1 MTTFVQSIRYEDRVL
16 TILDQTRLPQ
26 EEHYEVIADLAQAV
40 EAIKQLRVRGAPAIS
55 LFGGFVLVQEA
66 YRFEAALPV
75 YKQALLETSATL
87 LATRPTA
94 VNLRNVLDQLNPII
108 QDGTSVEEIRER
120 LEKRTV
126 ALYDQDAQ
134 TSRQI
139 GIHALELFQS
149 GDRILTICNA
159 GSIATAAYGTALAPF
174 YIAKER
180 GIELSVFASETRPLL
195 QGARLTTWELQRAGI
210 DVTLITD
217 NMVAHTLKE
226 KQIDAIIVGA
236 DRITRNGDTANK
248 IGTFQLA
255 LLAQAFGIPF
265 YVAAPLSTFDFS
277 LVSGDAIEIEER
289 DPQEVTTVQGIATA
303 PAGVA
308 VFNPAFDVTPHT
320 LITGIITELGVITQP
335 NEETIEQLTGLQPL
349 G

>member
-66 YRFEAALPV
+66 YRFEAELPV

-108 QDGTSVEEIRER
+108 QDGTSVEVIRER

-217 NMVAHTLKE
+217 NMVAH
-226 KQIDAIIVGA
+226 
-236 DRITRNGDTANK
+236 
-248 IGTFQLA
+248 
-255 LLAQAFGIPF
+255 IPF

-289 DPQEVTTVQGIATA
+289 DPQEVTTVQGVATA
-303 PAGVA
+303 PGGVA

>member
-1 MTTFVQSIRYEDRVL
+1 MSQFVQSIIYEKGTV

-26 EEHYEVIADLAQAV
+26 EERYEVIHDLAQAV

-66 YRFEAALPV
+66 FRTTGSLDEV
-75 YKQALLETSATL
+75 KQKLLTVSTDL

-94 VNLRNVLDQLNPII
+94 VNLRNVLDELNQLIVSATTLAELPK
-108 QDGTSVEEIRER
+108 R
-120 LEKRTV
+120 LEQKAI
-126 ALYDQDAQ
+126 ALYEADAK

-139 GIHALELFQS
+139 GVHALELFQA
-149 GDRILTICNA
+149 GDRVLTICNA

-174 YIAKER
+174 YLAKEQD
-180 GIELSVFASETRPLL
+180 IPLSVYASETRPLL

-217 NMVAHTLKE
+217 NMVAHTIKE
-226 KQIDAIIVGA
+226 KQITAIIVGA

-255 LLAQAFGIPF
+255 LLARAFGIPF
-265 YVAAPLSTFDFS
+265 YVAAPLSTFDLTS
-277 LVSGDAIEIEER
+277 LSGDEIEIEER
-289 DPQEVTTVQGIATA
+289 AATEVTQFSGQVTA
-303 PAGVA
+303 PAGVS
-308 VFNPAFDVTPHT
+308 VFNPAFDVTPHE
-320 LITGIITELGVITQP
+320 LITAIITELGIIERP
-335 NEETIEQLTGLQPL
+335 NVETIEQAIGQQII
-349 G
+349 